1 MKSMA
6 LHCFLKIDGLK
17 FIQDFWKKL
26 DNFNFLQSQKV
37 QNFFIWYFNIKLDTL
52 YHFSEHLQ
60 CEPDY

>member
-1 MKSMA
+1 MA